1 MFVGIFLKAGLPY
14 MPYLVYSES
23 QIKRVQALGRAYF
36 GFSQAAYV
44 DGLGHL
50 SKGSAEFGSRC
61 YSSKYE
67 PQHEFTFF
75 IV

>member
-14 MPYLVYSES
+14 MPYLVYSKS
-23 QIKRVQALGRAYF
+23 QIKSVQALGRAYF

>member
-14 MPYLVYSES
+14 MSYLIYSES

-36 GFSQAAYV
+36 GFRQAAYE
-44 DGLGHL
+44 DELGHL

-75 IV
+75 IL